1 MVWEENIDSKF
12 AKHIIPKSFT
22 SHQFPFIQF
31 RLPQSPDDP
40 NMLLES
46 GQNPNKQKHPPN
58 LNHFPTKNIEYFKV
72 KPSTYS
78 LTPTSTL
85 VEGYPKQTAVP
96 NWDNIK
102 YPLGEIIYQNVSFDK
117 ANLDGINKN

>member
-1 MVWEENIDSKF
+1 M
-12 AKHIIPKSFT
+12 
-22 SHQFPFIQF
+22 
-31 RLPQSPDDP
+31 
-40 NMLLES
+40 
-46 GQNPNKQKHPPN
+46 
-58 LNHFPTKNIEYFKV
+58 NHFPTKNIEYFKV

-78 LTPTSTL
+78 VTATSTL

-96 NWDNIK
+96 DWDNIK